1 MISIRNYESASGMGS
16 SDDGYSSIE
25 GAIRQSTDNPIDGYE
40 LTLLLDRKVVI
51 GQTLIQRGESLFVR
65 TVDEEIPIYA
75 FKMDN
80 NLQRIL
86 KDGYDIW
93 NS

>member
-1 MISIRNYESASGMGS
+1 MISIRNYESASNMGS

-25 GAIRQSTDNPIDGYE
+25 GAIRQSTENPIGYE
-40 LTLLLDRKVVI
+40 LTLLLDRKVVM

-65 TVDEEIPIYA
+65 TADEEIPIYA

>member
-1 MISIRNYESASGMGS
+1 MISIRNYESASDMGS
-16 SDDGYSSIE
+16 NGDGYSSIE
-25 GAIRQSTDNPIDGYE
+25 GAIRQSTDNPIGYK
-40 LTLLLDRKVVI
+40 LTLLLDRKTVI
-51 GQTLIQRGESLFVR
+51 GQTLIQRGECLLVR
-65 TVDEEIPIYA
+65 TADEEIPIYA

>member
-16 SDDGYSSIE
+16 SDGYSSIE

-51 GQTLIQRGESLFVR
+51 GQTLIQRGDSLFVM

>member
-1 MISIRNYESASGMGS
+1 MISIRNSESASSM
-16 SDDGYSSIE
+16 DDEYSSIE

-40 LTLLLDRKVVI
+40 LTLLLDRKIVI
-51 GQTLIQRGESLFVR
+51 GQTLIQRGESLLVR

-75 FKMDN
+75 FRMDN

>member
-1 MISIRNYESASGMGS
+1 MISIRNYELASSMGN

-25 GAIRQSTDNPIDGYE
+25 GAIRQSTDNPIDGYK
-40 LTLLLDRKVVI
+40 LTLLLDRKVVM

>member
-16 SDDGYSSIE
+16 SDGYSSIE

-51 GQTLIQRGESLFVR
+51 GQTLIQRGESLLVR
-65 TVDEEIPIYA
+65 TADEEIPIYA

>member
-1 MISIRNYESASGMGS
+1 MISIRNYGSASSMGS
-16 SDDGYSSIE
+16 GDGYSSIE

-40 LTLLLDRKVVI
+40 LTLLLDRKVVM

>member
-1 MISIRNYESASGMGS
+1 MISIRSYESASSM
-16 SDDGYSSIE
+16 DDGYSSIE
-25 GAIRQSTDNPIDGYE
+25 GAIRQSTNNPTGYK

-51 GQTLIQRGESLFVR
+51 GQTLIQRGESLLVR

-75 FKMDN
+75 FRMDN

>member
-1 MISIRNYESASGMGS
+1 MISIRNYESASSMGS

-25 GAIRQSTDNPIDGYE
+25 GAIRQSTENPIDGYE
-40 LTLLLDRKVVI
+40 LTLLLDRKIVI
-51 GQTLIQRGESLFVR
+51 GHGLVERGESLFVK
-65 TVDEEIPIYA
+65 TSDEEIPIYA
-75 FKMDN
+75 FKMDK
-80 NLQRIL
+80 NLEGIL

>member
-1 MISIRNYESASGMGS
+1 MISIKSYESASSM
-16 SDDGYSSIE
+16 DDGDYGYSSIE
-25 GAIRQSTDNPIDGYE
+25 GSIRQSTDNPIGYE
-40 LTLLLDRKVVI
+40 LTLLLDRKVVM

-65 TVDEEIPIYA
+65 TADEEIPIYA

-86 KDGYDIW
+86 KDGYNIW